1 MKKLIYIIAMLS
13 IPAMAFSQEQTVT
26 QNTSYST
33 DYKTHNRVLEISPNP
48 GNGQFNVLFAKNHDI
63 YTSMFV
69 CDNSGR
75 MVYQKEHL
83 NGNAIQIDLSHLQ
96 PGIYF
101 AVFMANNR
109 MERITER
116 IAIVK

>member
-1 MKKLIYIIAMLS
+1 M
-13 IPAMAFSQEQTVT
+13 
-26 QNTSYST
+26 
-33 DYKTHNRVLEISPNP
+33 LEISPNP

-63 YTSMFV
+63 YTTLV
-69 CDNSGR
+69 VYDNAGR

-83 NGNAIQIDLSHLQ
+83 NGNAAQIDLSQLQ

-109 MERITER
+109 VDRITER